1 MPPNGG
7 VPQGPPPIMSGEV
20 WIETKA
26 GDGKSYYYN
35 ARTRETTWD
44 KPSGP
49 NITVISQEQVHLT
62 YIYKVISYFNHSISS
77 QVEHLG
83 NPNTNN
89 YAKPN
94 ECEQAP
100 NDIEIKNVE
109 DKSHGT

>member
-1 MPPNGG
+1 MPPVMPPNGG

-49 NITVISQEQVHLT
+49 NINVISQEQVHLNLYLQS
-62 YIYKVISYFNHSISS
+62 YIAFQPFNFFS
-77 QVEHLG
+77 G
-83 NPNTNN
+83 
-89 YAKPN
+89 
-94 ECEQAP
+94 
-100 NDIEIKNVE
+100 
-109 DKSHGT
+109 

>member
-1 MPPNGG
+1 MPPNSG

-49 NITVISQEQVHLT
+49 NITVISQEQV
-62 YIYKVISYFNHSISS
+62 S
-77 QVEHLG
+77 QFI
-83 NPNTNN
+83 
-89 YAKPN
+89 
-94 ECEQAP
+94 
-100 NDIEIKNVE
+100 DIQFKIRM
-109 DKSHGT
+109 